1 MPDREIIQFI
11 VIEIARGKHIGLGRQ
26 RFNVAPR
33 INEYITRNV
42 DGVGQAYKVLAVIHP
57 FEPSET
63 AGDLYVERIGTDL
76 ELRDLIA
83 GA

>member
-1 MPDREIIQFI
+1 
-11 VIEIARGKHIGLGRQ
+11 
-26 RFNVAPR
+26 
-33 INEYITRNV
+33 
-42 DGVGQAYKVLAVIHP
+42 VGQAYKVLAVIHP